1 MGNCANC
8 CNNKAKESDKEMKDG
23 IFPKYETV
31 EEYFDEEGKK
41 DTIKK
46 SLYNFSQNYNQQES
60 RDSDFIND
68 EQKQSEEIF
77 NFFNELRKNPQ
88 NHLSEAQ
95 KYGLQKIISTAAE
108 KALEGNIKIL
118 IKNPFF
124 DLFFDKCVK
133 ASPQSKEDILQSL
146 EKEQQFKNYEK
157 KLYMV
162 EGDSHKPGDCVWN
175 LLKQN
180 GNEEDIIWRDIDYLV
195 ITIMVLEDK
204 KNFLCYFL
212 FLTKSKNKE

>member
-1 MGNCANC
+1 MGNC

-95 KYGLQKIISTAAE
+95 KYGLQKVISTAAE
-108 KALEGNIKIL
+108 KAIEGNIKIL

-146 EKEQQFKNYEK
+146 EKEQQL
-157 KLYMV
+157 KLLY
-162 EGDSHKPGDCVWN
+162 
-175 LLKQN
+175 
-180 GNEEDIIWRDIDYLV
+180 
-195 ITIMVLEDK
+195 
-204 KNFLCYFL
+204 
-212 FLTKSKNKE
+212 